1 MRRKEKD
8 FKRIWG
14 CMVILLIYSTIFN
27 PFMNLKGRA
36 ETSGSP
42 VRIACVGDSITFGY
56 TSSNAG
62 LHSYPSQLQNL
73 LGNGYEV
80 RNYGKSS
87 YTLMKSGDRSYWNLP
102 EYTNSKAY
110 NPDIVILMLGT
121 NDTKNTQKAPNW
133 TTKNGVSPQE
143 AFLSDMKEMI
153 QSYQDLESHP
163 RVYVG
168 LSPRLTVE
176 SVMDLNNTV
185 LEEEIVPLQ
194 RQAAEETGCV
204 VLDVNAFSH
213 ECMEDS
219 DFKDSV
225 HPTDVGYQK
234 LANFMYSGLTGREV
248 SMEIIEDSE
257 ALSNGKGFSFQG
269 TEWVDGNISS
279 GSLNGLAGKE
289 HYAVVTEENAAGHSY
304 EIAFTGTRIQVYGH
318 LSPNHGIVKY
328 SVDGGEEVE
337 IDAYAGSR
345 SVSTLL
351 YQASGLSEGSHVLR
365 AVATGRKHA
374 SAQNA
379 CIQVDYAKVF
389 TEVSCSCGIEE
400 LEFADRDITIPW
412 NKEKVEIS
420 LAAECTAARCGLTSH
435 RDRRAVLSY
444 TLEDTECAALE
455 GEKLTV
461 KKAGTVRLAVKAEIP
476 ETDISAEKTAV
487 FKIEKE
493 EEPTESTE
501 PPTEN
506 TEPPTESTEPPTGS
520 TEPLPPAPSVKVPDP
535 KINLSRPKLKVK
547 RTGKG
552 KAKLSWKKN
561 TKADGYILQMKSAGK
576 YRKIAVKKKKVTSY
590 TKRNLKKDKRYYFRM
605 RSYKRSHSSMIYSS
619 WSKPVKIRMI

>member
-1 MRRKEKD
+1 MRRKEK
-8 FKRIWG
+8 KLRKIWG
-14 CMVILLIYSTIFN
+14 FIVTLLVCGMIFE
-27 PFMNLKGRA
+27 PFTNLEGQA
-36 ETSGSP
+36 ETGDSP
-42 VRIACVGDSITFGY
+42 IRIACVGDSITFGY

-73 LGNGYEV
+73 LGDGYEV

-87 YTLMKSGDRSYWNLP
+87 YTLMKSGDRSYWNLS

-121 NDTKNTQKAPNW
+121 NDSKNTQNAPNW

-153 QSYQDLESHP
+153 QSYQNLPSNP

-185 LEEEIVPLQ
+185 IEEEIVPLQ
-194 RQAAEETGCV
+194 RQAAEETGCT

-213 ECMEDS
+213 EYMEDS

-225 HPTDVGYQK
+225 HPTDIGYQK
-234 LANFMYSGLTGREV
+234 LANFMYSGLTGLEI
-248 SMEIIEDSE
+248 SMEMIEDSD
-257 ALSNGKGFSFQG
+257 ALSDGKGFSFQG

-289 HYAVVTEENAAGHSY
+289 HFAVVTEENAAGHSY

-328 SVDGGEEVE
+328 SVDGGEELE
-337 IDAYAGSR
+337 IDAYAGAR

-365 AVATGRKHA
+365 AVATGRKNA
-374 SAQNA
+374 SARNA
-379 CIQVDYAKVF
+379 CIQVDYAKIF
-389 TEVSCSCGIEE
+389 TEVSCTCGIET
-400 LEFADRDITIPW
+400 LEFADREITIPW
-412 NKEKVEIS
+412 NKEEAEIT
-420 LAAECTAARCGLTSH
+420 LEAECTAARCGMTAH
-435 RDRRAVLSY
+435 KDRKAVVSY
-444 TLEDTECAALE
+444 TLEDTECAALD

-461 KKAGTVRLAVKAEIP
+461 KKTGTVNLTAKAVIP
-476 ETDISAEKTAV
+476 ETDISVEKTAV

-493 EEPTESTE
+493 EPPTESTE
-501 PPTEN
+501 PPTESTETPG
-506 TEPPTESTEPPTGS
+506 TEPPAQTEKPA
-520 TEPLPPAPSVKVPDP
+520 PPAPPVKTPAP
-535 KINLSRPKLKVK
+535 KVKLSRPKLKVK
-547 RTGKG
+547 RAGSG

-576 YRKIAVKKKKVTSY
+576 YRKIAAKKRKVTSY
-590 TKRNLKKDKRYYFRM
+590 TKKKLKKRNVYYFRM
-605 RSYKRSHSSMIYSS
+605 RSYKRSNSSTIYSP
-619 WSKPVKIRMI
+619 WSRPVKIRIV